1 MFDCESAALEFLSL
15 HHSQGLITDDEFAT
29 GRQNVVRSTARKLAM
44 DQLRQGMGMLV
55 QMWYDAYEQAL
66 QIIVPAIVGAAV
78 AAAALGARRSAFR
91 T

>member
-1 MFDCESAALEFLSL
+1 M
-15 HHSQGLITDDEFAT
+15 
-29 GRQNVVRSTARKLAM
+29 RSTARKLAM